1 MMFKWCDVSIMGEVV
16 AVTGFVPL
24 TCTLTFIFQLVNI
37 IATILNGIA
46 G

>member
-1 MMFKWCDVSIMGEVV
+1 MMFSFLSMNIFGKVV
-16 AVTGFVPL
+16 VVTGFVRFICS
-24 TCTLTFIFQLVNI
+24 TMFIFQLVNI